1 MNRLRKEHVLDI
13 IREYG
18 EDYDHI
24 WIYSKIHHE
33 MNQLCSKSTLQEI
46 YIDKFDEIDEIL
58 QAALQVCMC
67 SPVLPACCHVLC
79 CLHTFHTDTQS
90 SSGTGGLHKVRPRH
104 RDPVRQGD

>member
-1 MNRLRKEHVLDI
+1 MFLSPNVAPSCAAVLCQVVNRLRKAHVLDI

-58 QAALQVCMC
+58 QAALQVCVASSAC
-67 SPVLPACCHVLC
+67 VGFRNVLFLVLPA
-79 CLHTFHTDTQS
+79 
-90 SSGTGGLHKVRPRH
+90 
-104 RDPVRQGD
+104 